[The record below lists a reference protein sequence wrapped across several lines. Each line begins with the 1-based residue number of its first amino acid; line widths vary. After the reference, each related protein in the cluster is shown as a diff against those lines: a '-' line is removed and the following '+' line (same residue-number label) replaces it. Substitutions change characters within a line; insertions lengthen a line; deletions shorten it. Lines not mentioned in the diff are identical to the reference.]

1 MKHWALPTTV
11 VCADRQRAKQVVQLL
26 EQVDRHWAKTA
37 SIIEAAEAAT
47 LHALTQERHWLP
59 IGLLI
64 VDAAVVDTQS
74 RPLWRELLAVGGLE
88 AEEHDRALV
97 VLVESAAAELEALT
111 AGAIDALIWSA
122 LQEPNGAWRL
132 RRSLQLAQRWL
143 ELMERRS
150 RSTYPN
156 APHYAQAESL
166 STDASSEALTGSLTP
181 SSSWFT
187 VLDRVLE
194 HTVDGI
200 VIVNQLGVIFYANPA
215 ACQLFGRAKSA
226 LIGSQLG
233 IPIGTERATE
243 MEILRSDGSV
253 GVGELNVSMVDWMG
267 ESAYVVAIRDVSYR
281 KQVESDLRYRL
292 GLESVVAYVARL
304 LVTADD
310 DVRFGSVLES
320 IGRAMRVDRVLLLHG
335 PGDQPLMNL
344 ACEWYDKHQSP
355 VAKALTVPG
364 RLPPKSWID
373 RLQRD
378 RAIIIS
384 SLDQIP
390 TELHEERLWLSRLD
404 AQAVIITAIR
414 DRKEALW
421 GALVLCVREPR
432 PWLKQDVQLLQTIG
446 DTIFT
451 WYDRQATQDRL
462 RASEALYASIFERSD
477 DRIFLIEVR
486 SNGDFAYETVNPAF
500 ERAMER
506 PASQIIGRSPRDL
519 FPDSCAIP
527 IIARFRACIA
537 GRDTVRCE
545 ELLILRGCP
554 RIWHTSLVPIRDA
567 WNRVIKIL
575 GSARDI
581 TQEREATL
589 QRENQSRY
597 RQLLASIAFKIRQSL
612 DIQVILGRTVSEL
625 QKTLRTDRALFYRCH
640 PDGICQIAA
649 ETVSPPFSQLA
660 SNWICCCGLTFKNI
674 IPDLTYYW
682 QGNILQID
690 DMDKFNLDPE
700 QYACISSFN
709 ILAQLI
715 VPVTISTANL
725 SAENWGFVP
734 QPKPDDHPS
743 SNTVLLGLLCLQQC
757 SQARAWS
764 SFEVD
769 LLQQLA
775 GQLSIALY
783 QARLL
788 EERTSAVE
796 GLARSNEQLQQFAYV
811 ASHDLQEPLRGAI
824 AFAEMLHDEYSDRL
838 DETAQEYLKFVIDS
852 CLRMRQLI
860 RDLLTYS
867 RVETR
872 GQNLTVVD
880 CNQVLA
886 IVLENL
892 HIAIRDSRATIQAD
906 PLPNIWADA
915 MQITQLFQNLIGN
928 ALKFRGN
935 QDPIVTITAQLQNQQ
950 WHFQVR
956 DNGIGISPE
965 YVDRIFNIFQ
975 RLHSREEYEG
985 TGIGLAICR
994 KIVERHGGT
1003 IGVTS
1008 EIGQGAEFWF
1018 TLPDLPEQL
1027 SISAVVPAIA
1037 TENGP
1042 TQPTN

>member
-1 MKHWALPTTV
+1 MV
-11 VCADRQRAKQVVQLL
+11 VCADRQRAEQVVQWLG
-26 EQVDRHWAKTA
+26 QVDRRWAKTA
-37 SIIEAAEAAT
+37 SIIEAAT
-47 LHALTQERHWLP
+47 LHALTQERHLLP

-64 VDAAVVDTQS
+64 VDAAVMGTQS

-122 LQEPNGAWRL
+122 LQEPNGVWRL

-143 ELMERRS
+143 ELIDRRL
-150 RSTYPN
+150 RSTHATPTPNPQPESFSDYPTS
-156 APHYAQAESL
+156 EGL
-166 STDASSEALTGSLTP
+166 TDSLTP
-181 SSSWFT
+181 SWLT

-226 LIGSQLG
+226 LMGAQLG

-243 MEILRSDGSV
+243 MEVLHSDGSV
-253 GVGELNVSMVDWMG
+253 GVGELNVSIVDWMG
-267 ESAYVVAIRDVSYR
+267 ELAYVVAIRDVSYR

-335 PGDQPLMNL
+335 PGDHPLMNL
-344 ACEWYDKHQSP
+344 ACEWYEKPQSP
-355 VAKALTVPG
+355 MARALTVPG
-364 RLPPKSWID
+364 SLPPKSWID

-378 RAIIIS
+378 RAIIVS
-384 SLDQIP
+384 STDRLP
-390 TELHEERLWLSRLD
+390 PELHDERLWLSRLE
-404 AQAVIITAIR
+404 AEAVIITAIR

-432 PWLKQDVQLLQTIG
+432 HWLEQDVQLLQTIG

-462 RASEALYASIFERSD
+462 RASEALYAGIFERSD
-477 DRIFLIEVR
+477 DRIFLVEVR
-486 SNGDFAYETVNPAF
+486 SNGDFVYETVNPAF

-506 PASQIIGRSPRDL
+506 PAAQIIGRSPQDL
-519 FPDSCAIP
+519 FPSSCAIP
-527 IIARFRACIA
+527 VIARFRACIA

-545 ELLILRGCP
+545 ELLTLRGRP

-581 TQEREATL
+581 TQEREAAL

-625 QKTLRTDRALFYRCH
+625 QKTLRTDRALFYRCQ
-640 PDGICQIAA
+640 PDGSCQVAA
-649 ETVSPPFSQLA
+649 ETVVPPFSPLP
-660 SNWICCCGLTFKNI
+660 SSGVCCYGLTFQNI
-674 IPDLTYYW
+674 IPDLAYYW
-682 QGNILQID
+682 QGNILQVD
-690 DMDKFNLDPE
+690 DIEKISLSLE
-700 QYACISSFN
+700 HYQCISAFN
-709 ILAQLI
+709 IRAQLI
-715 VPVTISTANL
+715 VPVTISATNL
-725 SAENWGFVP
+725 NAENWGFIP
-734 QPKPDDHPS
+734 QAKPDNHAS
-743 SNTVLLGLLCLQQC
+743 SNTILLGLLCLQQC
-757 SQARAWS
+757 SQSRIWS

-783 QARLL
+783 QAKLL

-796 GLARSNEQLQQFAYV
+796 GLARSNEQLQQFAYI

-824 AFAEMLHDEYSDRL
+824 AFAEMLNDEYGDRL

-852 CLRMRQLI
+852 CFRMRQLI

-872 GQNLTVVD
+872 SQNLMVVD
-880 CNQVLA
+880 CNQILG

-892 HIAIRDSRATIQAD
+892 HIAIRDSHAMIHAD

-915 MQITQLFQNLIGN
+915 VQITQLLQNLIGN
-928 ALKFRGN
+928 ALKFRGD
-935 QDPIVTITAQLQNQQ
+935 QTPIVTITAQLQNQQ
-950 WHFQVR
+950 WYFQVR

-965 YVDRIFNIFQ
+965 YADRIFNIFQ

-1008 EIGQGAEFWF
+1008 EVGQGAEFWF

-1027 SISAVVPAIA
+1027 AVPVGSQAIA
-1037 TENGP
+1037 AKD
-1042 TQPTN
+1042 